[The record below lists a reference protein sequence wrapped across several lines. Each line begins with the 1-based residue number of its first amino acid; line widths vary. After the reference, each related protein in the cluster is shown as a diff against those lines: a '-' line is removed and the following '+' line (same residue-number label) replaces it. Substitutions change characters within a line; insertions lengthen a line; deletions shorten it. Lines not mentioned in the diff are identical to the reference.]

1 MKVLALGACGSMGRH
16 AAKTLVSQK
25 WCDRIVIADID
36 GKRAD
41 AFARELGDSAHPL
54 VLDISNQVVLDAAV
68 AGADVVMNTVGPF
81 FRFGL
86 QVLSSCV
93 RTGRNYV
100 DICDD
105 WEPTISMLD
114 LDEKARA
121 AGITAIIGMGASP
134 GISNMLAKKALMNLD
149 SPEQIFTV
157 WDIEAARPEI
167 IMKKPSA
174 ATIHG
179 IHQLTGKIN
188 LFENGKYIDAAPIA
202 PVDLNYPGIGTRRV
216 YTIGHPESVTFPRYY
231 KELKTSKNVFI
242 TSKIN
247 LAGLKLIVCM
257 VNHGF
262 LSVEAAAWIAEN
274 IEGPADRGRSY
285 EKMLAEFVRKKN
297 PKLPPL
303 FALATGLRKGRP
315 ASSACAILSAPPGG
329 MGPATGVPLA
339 IGAMMILKKI
349 VANCGVFAPE
359 GIIDPDVFFQALAPL
374 CVPPKENSD
383 ELVLTSIAER

>member
-1 MKVLALGACGSMGRH
+1 MKVLALGACGGMGRH
-16 AAKTLVSQK
+16 AARTLVSQK
-25 WCDRIVIADID
+25 WCDRIFIADID
-36 GKRAD
+36 GKRAE
-41 AFARELGDSAHPL
+41 AFAGELGVSARPL
-54 VLDISNQVVLDAAV
+54 ALDISDPAALDAAV

-86 QVLSSCV
+86 QVLSSCI

-105 WEPTISMLD
+105 WEPTVSMLD

-149 SPEQIFTV
+149 APEQIFTV

-179 IHQLTGKIN
+179 IHQLTGRIK
-188 LFENGKYIDAAPIA
+188 LFENGKYIDAD
-202 PVDLNYPGIGTRRV
+202 PVSPVTLDFPGIGPKRL

-231 KELKTSKNVFI
+231 PKLKTSKNVFI
-242 TSKIN
+242 TSKLN
-247 LAGLKLIVCM
+247 LAGLKLIVWM
-257 VNHGF
+257 VNRGL
-262 LSVEAAAWIAEN
+262 LSVETAAGIAEK
-274 IEGPADRGRSY
+274 IEGPAKRGRTN
-285 EKMLAEFVRKKN
+285 EEMLAEFVRKRN

-303 FALATGLRKGRP
+303 FALATGRRKGRP
-315 ASSACAILSAPPGG
+315 ARSACVVLSAPPGG
-329 MGPATGVPLA
+329 MGAATGVPLA

-349 VANCGVFAPE
+349 VTNRGVFAPE
-359 GIIDPDVFFQALAPL
+359 GILDPDVFFQALAPL
-374 CVPPKENSD
+374 CVPRKENAD
-383 ELVLTSIAER
+383 ELVLTRIAEQ